1 MRQLKYR
8 KRYFMLVNDSI
19 LSRCQ
24 FFPNLIYRVTEI
36 KIKTPEGNF
45 MDTGKQLLKFIWSGK
60 NKPTNPETRAAS
72 TALIEKSKGEE
83 LTLADFKTYWRA
95 QQLGQCS
102 IGRRTGKQV
111 SAAEES
117 PETGRSR

>member
-1 MRQLKYR
+1 MLDRGAGLILNFNVKLNFQL
-8 KRYFMLVNDSI
+8 
-19 LSRCQ
+19 
-24 FFPNLIYRVTEI
+24 
-36 KIKTPEGNF
+36 
-45 MDTGKQLLKFIWSGK
+45 WSGK

-95 QQLGQCS
+95 QQLWQYS

-117 PETGRSR
+117 PETGRSQ

>member
-1 MRQLKYR
+1 
-8 KRYFMLVNDSI
+8 
-19 LSRCQ
+19 
-24 FFPNLIYRVTEI
+24 
-36 KIKTPEGNF
+36 
-45 MDTGKQLLKFIWSGK
+45 MDTGKRLLKFIWSGK

-72 TALIEKSKGEE
+72 TALIEKSEGEE

-95 QQLGQCS
+95 QQLRQCS
-102 IGRRTGKQV
+102 TGRTGKQV